1 MQEERLRHHSHEEG
15 NVLLLLQAQ
24 RIMEPPAHHRRG
36 GPSTGRR
43 LIVSEPAA
51 RRRQRV
57 ESEAIRRAG
66 ITEHLCLSSDR
77 QQQISTRNT
86 EVLPFFFQ
94 TALSPPESGRPGPIS
109 CRLSLGL
116 DHQITNL
123 PPANTG
129 EEGPLKR
136 IGDSAELS
144 PQKPGEVHQEPR
156 RRACANTNVSEVT
169 SCL

>member
-1 MQEERLRHHSHEEG
+1 MGGLQEERLQHHNHEEG

-24 RIMEPPAHHRRG
+24 RIMEPPAHRRGG

-43 LIVSEPAA
+43 LIVTEPAA

-57 ESEAIRRAG
+57 ESEAISRAG

-94 TALSPPESGRPGPIS
+94 TALSPPETAGPA
-109 CRLSLGL
+109 RF
-116 DHQITNL
+116 
-123 PPANTG
+123 PARY
-129 EEGPLKR
+129 LW
-136 IGDSAELS
+136 
-144 PQKPGEVHQEPR
+144 V
-156 RRACANTNVSEVT
+156 
-169 SCL
+169 